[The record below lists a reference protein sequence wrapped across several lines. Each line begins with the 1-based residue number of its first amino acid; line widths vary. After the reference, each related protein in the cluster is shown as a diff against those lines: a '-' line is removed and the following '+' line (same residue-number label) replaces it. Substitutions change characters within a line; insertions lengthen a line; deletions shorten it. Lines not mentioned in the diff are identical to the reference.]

1 MGIFPC
7 GILFQFYW
15 IVTDGNRWRK
25 GLTFILVLWDFN
37 ISGFQRDKFFYW
49 ILIATNLCFKNFFEK
64 GNLVDFTIW
73 ILSRFRFAYL
83 LFFKK
88 IFEYGL
94 VNELKFECGIF
105 ITLSA
110 NFSKWKLNGNGYWN
124 FLFLDRV
131 IVFELAIISVWF
143 WRNWILN
150 RISRL
155 LFKNKPAQNWIFLQ
169 NLFSVLFIAFYAFK

>member
-1 MGIFPC
+1 M
-7 GILFQFYW
+7 LS
-15 IVTDGNRWRK
+15 
-25 GLTFILVLWDFN
+25 DFN

-49 ILIATNLCFKNFFEK
+49 ILIATNLCFKNFFDK

-73 ILSRFRFAYL
+73 ILSRFRIAYL

-88 IFEYGL
+88 NILIWSCQRVKIWMRNFY
-94 VNELKFECGIF
+94 NFIRKFF
-105 ITLSA
+105 
-110 NFSKWKLNGNGYWN
+110 KMNGNAYWN

-131 IVFELAIISVWF
+131 IVFGLAIISVWF

-155 LFKNKPAQNWIFLQ
+155 LFKNKPAENWIFLQ

>member
-1 MGIFPC
+1 M
-7 GILFQFYW
+7 
-15 IVTDGNRWRK
+15 
-25 GLTFILVLWDFN
+25 LWDFN
-37 ISGFQRDKFFYW
+37 ISGFQRDKFFYC
-49 ILIATNLCFKNFFEK
+49 ILIATNLCFKNFFDK

-88 IFEYGL
+88 NIWIWRCQRVKIWMRNFY
-94 VNELKFECGIF
+94 NFISKFF
-105 ITLSA
+105 
-110 NFSKWKLNGNGYWN
+110 KMNGNAYWN

-131 IVFELAIISVWF
+131 IVFGLATISVWF

-169 NLFSVLFIAFYAFK
+169 NLFSELFIAFYAFK